1 MRQNSA
7 AETLKSLDFAF
18 APVIGRHALGIA
30 DASDPASVDLS
41 QLALKIAHL
50 EKRHELLFPLDG
62 KSIRTSAIDTIPAD
76 LPSAPNRTEILERTL
91 RTHLT
96 TPEQFE
102 QFCRQLGTQLFEA
115 GIPIKIGRMGVIGDK
130 TARFLQDVAESIA
143 EIKLTPNVSSEAAL
157 LSLRRL
163 HEEIISFAD
172 KASQEG
178 TRGEDH
184 RRSPAAKE
192 QLSGT
197 LTNVESWAL
206 DEQERVIATAVRS
219 LEDNILTSQPQKLRR
234 WLAKNTIFEHTPI
247 AADETSGQIK
257 HSSSPKAY
265 LLHHLTNLGIVEPF
279 SVGGAQLAVNPRG
292 TIDRKSFED
301 LLPQPL
307 REKLGRAIS
316 AELSRKYHGK
326 VEPLHAPTAEGPNG
340 SYFRDKV
347 RIYRIS
353 QETDVPSSL
362 VTIALRYYH
371 GLGLLSAKDGGL
383 ILSDLGKQT
392 GLGVRVAERLGRPR
406 SEAQPEGSS
415 SDIIDDFLS
424 TARATREKQ
433 SRPEYTVRNHRPGL
447 PRTHLFD
454 GFSIPDNGIDPTLV
468 EASQRATHHA
478 DPTQQL
484 VIVGG
489 VLSPERGMRRKEMR
503 NWTAPHSEGE
513 KTKLGAALIAEYP
526 GRTLH
531 LLGRRDDQS
540 AERRAYEQALRERAY
555 TTSDGAASP
564 SEAAIRASIE
574 HRNDQRQYTQQ
585 QELAAEITKWA
596 TFISLVVQ
604 PLEWKLGRR
613 LHESDTIHA
622 QTGVEMN
629 ELEIVAS
636 ISQTMRESGSLK
648 KALPELSANYQ
659 SYLTFAC
666 AEDPVILEKLERV
679 LFPKKEEF
687 TTQEAVTR
695 GGADLVMLGPHQRDP
710 RYRVAAVTD
719 FKRSDRAPANPTSA
733 YEGLLRSMGNLRHD
747 TADMHLLY
755 GTDQL
760 IGQLGPHGW
769 VITAG
774 TMQGVSDAR
783 QPDLHY
789 QLHSRAFK
797 DMAGRGLPPQASFI
811 TLQGGVHSHKITQ
824 AIEYQITTPKLL
836 AAIEDNIKRGVPHK
850 QAHIYVTSDWQI
862 GSPTMQPAMIVAGL
876 IEAIDVGVE
885 EIVLNGDILHGV
897 NYPRFLQE
905 SQLVEH
911 PLNGIDSQSQYI
923 FELLNPVLAY
933 MRAKKEAD
941 RSFKIPTFTILP
953 GNHEINTQANKGTQG
968 TWFVQGI
975 AEKVRSY
982 LHGWT
987 NDETFSNAHVVCPE
1001 KFIASDGTP
1010 VDYPLV
1016 HIDRTKDLGICVE
1029 VTHYNAKG
1037 GGGAFSPTVTGIAR
1051 HIHAMGEGKAHIRLE
1066 GHLHVTGFQVING
1079 VVCVR
1084 TGANAGQ
1091 SSYEAHLGF
1100 PPAPPS
1106 NQFISLDSH
1115 NLPTFFVATQA
1126 YQETRYRDLL
1136 GKLHEK
1142 GILVDYNT
1150 FDAFCDEKRRF
1161 VSLRDRGN
1169 PTDVRR
1175 GS

>member
-7 AETLKSLDFAF
+7 AETLESLDFAF

-30 DASDPASVDLS
+30 DATHPASVDLTR
-41 QLALKIAHL
+41 LAENIALL
-50 EKRHELLFPLDG
+50 EKRHDLRIPLACD
-62 KSIRTSAIDTIPAD
+62 SVQPSARDKTTTD
-76 LPSAPNRTEILERTL
+76 LPPPPNRAEILERTL
-91 RTHLT
+91 RTYLT

-102 QFCRQLGTQLFEA
+102 KFCRQLGAQLFDA
-115 GIPIKIGRMGVIGDK
+115 GIPIKIGKMGVIGDK
-130 TARFLQDVAESIA
+130 TARFLRDVTESIA

-172 KASQEG
+172 KASQEDPQAG
-178 TRGEDH
+178 VP
-184 RRSPAAKE
+184 RRSPATKE
-192 QLSGT
+192 QPSGT

-206 DEQERVIATAVRS
+206 DEQERVVASAVRS
-219 LEDNILTSQPQKLRR
+219 LEDNILAGQPQKLRR
-234 WLAKNTIFEHTPI
+234 WLAKNALFEEAPI
-247 AADETSGQIK
+247 AADETNEQTK
-257 HSSSPKAY
+257 HTSSPKAHS
-265 LLHHLTNLGIVEPF
+265 LHHLTILGIVEPF
-279 SVGGAQLAVNPRG
+279 SVAGKELVVNHRG
-292 TIDRKSFED
+292 TIDKRSFEEN
-301 LLPQPL
+301 LPQQI
-307 REKLGRAIS
+307 RERLGRAIS

-326 VEPLHAPTAEGPNG
+326 VEPLHIPTAEGPNT

-347 RIYRIS
+347 RVYRIS
-353 QETDVPSSL
+353 QETDLPTSL
-362 VTIALRYYH
+362 VTTALRYYQ
-371 GLGLLSAKDGGL
+371 GLGLLTMKDGGL

-392 GLGVRVAERLGRPR
+392 GLGVRVAERLGHPR
-406 SEAQPEGSS
+406 ADIQPNRSS
-415 SDIIDDFLS
+415 NDIIDDFLS
-424 TARATREKQ
+424 AARASREKQ
-433 SRPEYTVRNHRPGL
+433 ARPEYTVRNNRPGL

-454 GFSIPDNGIDPTLV
+454 GFSIPDNGIDPALV
-468 EASQRATHHA
+468 EASQAATRRA

-484 VIVGG
+484 VIMGG
-489 VLSPERGMRRKEMR
+489 LLSPERGMRRKEMR
-503 NWTAPHSEGE
+503 NWTAPHSEDD
-513 KTKLGAALIAEYP
+513 KTHLGSALIAKYP

-555 TTSDGAASP
+555 TNTDGASPP

-596 TFISLVVQ
+596 TFISLIVQ

-613 LHESDTIHA
+613 LYESDTI
-622 QTGVEMN
+622 QERTGVEMN

-636 ISQTMRESGSLK
+636 ISQIIRDSGSLK
-648 KALPELSANYQ
+648 KALPELSQNYQ
-659 SYLTFAC
+659 SYLTFVSAD
-666 AEDPVILEKLERV
+666 DPAILDKLERV
-679 LFPKKEEF
+679 LFPKKEEL
-687 TTQEAVTR
+687 TTEESVTR
-695 GGADLVMLGPHQRDP
+695 GGADLVMMGPHQRDP

-719 FKRSDRAPANPTSA
+719 FKRSDRAPANPTNA

-774 TMQGVSDAR
+774 TMQGVSNSR

-789 QLHSRAFK
+789 QLHSKAFK

-811 TLQGGVHSHKITQ
+811 TLQGGVHGHKITQ

-836 AAIEDNIKRGVPHK
+836 AAIEDNIRRGVPHK

-941 RSFKIPTFTILP
+941 SSFKIPTFTILP

-987 NDETFSNAHVVCPE
+987 NDETFANAHVVCPE
-1001 KFIASDGTP
+1001 KFIATDGTP

-1016 HIDRTKDLGICVE
+1016 HIDRTKDIGICVE

-1142 GILVDYNT
+1142 GILVDYNS